1 MNKFKLKMGM
11 LAQRVVD
18 WGMGNGLMQEENMA
32 TGNDNV
38 TSEMAYYARRCAAEG
53 CVLLKNDGT
62 LPLQKE
68 KPVAV
73 LDVVS

>member
-38 TSEMAYYARRCAAEG
+38 TSEMAYYLSQRIMSNIETSTKS
-53 CVLLKNDGT
+53 V
-62 LPLQKE
+62 E
-68 KPVAV
+68 
-73 LDVVS
+73 